1 MIFPYALKH
10 TSLYIISVWNT
21 GARDIDTYWLSGCNH
36 GLTTVKELARWLA
49 YQVIYKRRLKTIPF
63 CAARTYIPDLGK
75 YSPEI
80 ALPGTR

>member
-1 MIFPYALKH
+1 MHRNI
-10 TSLYIISVWNT
+10 
-21 GARDIDTYWLSGCNH
+21 GTYWLSGCNR
-36 GLTTVKELARWLA
+36 GLTTVKELAGWLA